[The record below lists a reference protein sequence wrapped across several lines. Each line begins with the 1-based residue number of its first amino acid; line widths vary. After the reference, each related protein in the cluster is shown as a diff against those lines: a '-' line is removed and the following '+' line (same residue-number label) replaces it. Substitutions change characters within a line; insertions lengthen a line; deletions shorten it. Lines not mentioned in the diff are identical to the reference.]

1 MEESNGTRGREQYC
15 MARRPAFMLSL
26 VLALV
31 YAAMGIFFLLP
42 GVYHPFST
50 DTVNIT
56 HAHVP
61 AAGVFL
67 ACAMIALI
75 LGGIVRLSPRR

>member
-1 MEESNGTRGREQYC
+1 
-15 MARRPAFMLSL
+15 MARWPAVLLSI

-31 YAAMGIFFLLP
+31 YAGLGVFFLVP
-42 GVYHPFST
+42 GVYHPFSS

-56 HAHVP
+56 HAHLP

-67 ACAMIALI
+67 ACAMLALI
-75 LGGIVRLSPRR
+75 MGGISRLSPRK

>member
-1 MEESNGTRGREQYC
+1 L
-15 MARRPAFMLSL
+15 LSI
-26 VLALV
+26 VLTLV
-31 YAAMGIFFLLP
+31 YAGMGVFFLLP
-42 GVYHPFST
+42 SVYHPFSS

-67 ACAMIALI
+67 ACAMLS
-75 LGGIVRLSPRR
+75 LLMGGISRIAPRR